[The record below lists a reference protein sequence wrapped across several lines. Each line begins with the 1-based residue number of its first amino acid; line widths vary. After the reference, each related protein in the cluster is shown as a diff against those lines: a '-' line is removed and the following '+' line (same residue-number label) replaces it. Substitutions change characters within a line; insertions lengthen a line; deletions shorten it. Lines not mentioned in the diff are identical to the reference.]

1 MWSTIKSILQNKTD
15 KCLIIENGEPKYVL
29 LTFEEYQHLQKGQ
42 GHSIVEERAGKN
54 GASGEVNA
62 ELQDMAMDIEEES
75 EDSLYE
81 TAKEETSPRT
91 IKIEDLPF

>member
-1 MWSTIKSILQNKTD
+1 
-15 KCLIIENGEPKYVL
+15 
-29 LTFEEYQHLQKGQ
+29 
-42 GHSIVEERAGKN
+42 
-54 GASGEVNA
+54 
-62 ELQDMAMDIEEES
+62 MAMDTEEES